1 MLSPSFLKMESCLQ
15 LLFVDLVLL
24 TPYYA
29 NHSHMK
35 SRIGTPSM
43 PRNTLNYTRLCLFIG
58 LLFSRPTWAYEDTG
72 INDFVLFIAY
82 SDTEWAYPTVSRET
96 TTTRLL
102 AVWHESFGQS
112 LKGGLRL
119 AYLDVSQATSPL
131 PSGQNAT
138 GYGLGFDLH
147 TSLLDHRILQ
157 LGLRFAY
164 DYQSTQGKSPDQVSD
179 FVWHAGEAGLDM
191 VVLPVSR
198 LSFLTGAS
206 LTWLD
211 GEQRVSGNV
220 NQIIPFSEDEPFGY
234 YAGLN
239 LKTDATGSIGL
250 RYYGGMRQGGEFI
263 FRRRF

>member
-1 MLSPSFLKMESCLQ
+1 MLSLLNTESCLQ
-15 LLFVDLVLL
+15 LLFIDLLVMQ
-24 TPYYA
+24 PYYA
-29 NHSHMK
+29 NHSRIK
-35 SRIGTPSM
+35 SRMGTSIM
-43 PRNTLNYTRLCLFIG
+43 LRTILNYTGLCLFIG
-58 LLFSRPTWAYEDTG
+58 SLFYSPTWANDDSDVS
-72 INDFVLFIAY
+72 DFVLFIEH
-82 SDTEWAYPTVSRET
+82 SDTEWVYPAVSRET

-138 GYGLGFDLH
+138 GYGLGIDLH
-147 TSLLDHRILQ
+147 TGLLDRRILQ

-164 DYQSTQGKSPDQVSD
+164 DYQSTHGKSPDQASD
-179 FVWHAGEAGLDM
+179 FVWHTAEVGLDM
-191 VVLPVSR
+191 IVAPTSR
-198 LSFLTGAS
+198 LSFLTGVS

-211 GEQRVSGNV
+211 GEQRVSGNI

-250 RYYGGMRQGGEFI
+250 KYYGGIRQGGELLFQ
-263 FRRRF
+263 RRF